1 MKPEPKTETAASLK
15 ETLDALRQRAQTLIA
30 AIAAHAEARLAYE
43 AALDALEDARAR
55 VVREGRKVRA
65 TPVNEGRNEQAR
77 QAELLEKTRE
87 EEEAVRSARAVYRV
101 AEANLEMARVA
112 WSLEK
117 EALRALAA
125 LMGEAFPEGV
135 GSLRG

>member
-1 MKPEPKTETAASLK
+1 MKSEPKTETAASLK

-55 VVREGRKVRA
+55 AVREGL
-65 TPVNEGRNEQAR
+65 EGRNEQAR

-87 EEEAVRSARAVYRV
+87 EEEAVRSARALYRV

-117 EALRALAA
+117 EALRALAV
-125 LMGEAFPEGV
+125 LVGEAFPEGV

>member
-1 MKPEPKTETAASLK
+1 MELK
-15 ETLDALRQRAQTLIA
+15 EYLESLQEKTRVLAA

-55 VVREGRKVRA
+55 AIREGL
-65 TPVNEGRNEQAR
+65 EGRNEQAR
-77 QAELLEKTRE
+77 QAELLEKTRQ

-112 WSLEK
+112 WAAARES
-117 EALRALAA
+117 LRALAA
-125 LMGEAFPEGV
+125 LGEAADRE
-135 GSLRG
+135 